1 MLEASEISVLAQQ
14 NLRVITSDRTWETE
28 GSRGSS
34 AAEELPVRVEA
45 AMRFCQLEMILALAN
60 SCLGLAEEGEGEQ
73 EFQRRTEQQ

>member
-60 SCLGLAEEGEGEQ
+60 SCLGLAEEEGEQ